1 MVFLINPNPLDY
13 LRKKL
18 IWQTRLMRYIVLK
31 IKKMNEIHG
40 EAVSMIRTHQV
51 CGHYKIPMKR
61 PKAYNEITIFNV
73 SSKSSTFRL
82 GIFLCE
88 GVRSLGE

>member
-1 MVFLINPNPLDY
+1 
-13 LRKKL
+13 
-18 IWQTRLMRYIVLK
+18 MRYIVLK

-61 PKAYNEITIFNV
+61 PKAYNEFYSTIFNV
-73 SSKSSTFRL
+73 SSESSNFPGNQTF
-82 GIFLCE
+82 
-88 GVRSLGE
+88 